1 MSALIHT
8 QAEVWLRTKE
18 TNTNNQIN
26 PDRRIVLTWVSPLQT
41 LLVFQIICRQRKKK
55 KHRTLIHG
63 PVADTVK
70 RKYITW
76 MHFTHELLDCD
87 CNCCV

>member
-55 KHRTLIHG
+55 KT
-63 PVADTVK
+63 
-70 RKYITW
+70 
-76 MHFTHELLDCD
+76 
-87 CNCCV
+87 